1 MKKFALAALLVGFGV
16 MSFGCGEKTDPKAG
30 TYNPAAADPTQAK
43 LPSLGTAPAGGAA
56 APAEGGAAAPA
67 GS

>member
-1 MKKFALAALLVGFGV
+1 MKKFALAALLVGFGLV
-16 MSFGCGEKTDPKAG
+16 SFGCGEKVDPKAG

-43 LPSLGTAPAGGAA
+43 LPPIGGAPAGGA